1 MSYYTRSLL
10 EATATDSFKSAIQI
24 KPNTTSYSGVV
35 NLTEGDSELGFWLF
49 FGGTQEGAVKLVIT
63 VECAVVPHQETWSTV
78 GTPLD
83 FGAGEA
89 TAEISEVIKLY
100 KPVAGDILP
109 PYIRL
114 KFVAGAGCTAKF
126 TDIHKTVRG
135 G

>member
-24 KPNTTSYSGVV
+24 KPNTTSYSGVI
-35 NLTEGDSELGFWLF
+35 NLTEDDSELGFWLF
-49 FGGTQEGAVKLVIT
+49 FGGTQEGLTKLAIT
-63 VECAVVPHQETWSTV
+63 VECAVVPHQETWVQV
-78 GTPLD
+78 GTSLD
-83 FGAGEA
+83 FGKGLATNELTEA
-89 TAEISEVIKLY
+89 TRLY
-100 KPVAGDILP
+100 KPVAGDVLP